1 METPVAYAKHGQI
14 AVLIADNPPVNA
26 LGHAVRSGIAAGI
39 RQAEADPE
47 VKAIVLMCAGRT
59 FFAGADIREFGKP
72 QQSPSLREVHE
83 IMTACPKIIVS
94 AIHGTALGGG
104 FETALAS
111 HYRVAVPQAQ
121 MGTPEVNLGLLPGA
135 GGTQRLPRL
144 VGVEAALDLVVSG
157 RPISAKKAHALGAVD
172 ELIEGDLKE
181 GAIAFAERLVA
192 EGAPLRK
199 VSDMA
204 VGPYPAD
211 VFDKMRARMA
221 KEKRGFFAPQRCIDA
236 VEVAVTTPFAEG
248 MKRERE
254 LFDQCMANPQ
264 SGAQR
269 YAFFAEREV
278 ANVPGITKDIKAR
291 PVTKVGVIG
300 AGTMGGGIA
309 MCFANAGIPVTVV
322 DAKQEAL
329 NRGLGVV
336 RKNYEISASRGRMT
350 MADVDARMG
359 LITGSLDYGALHDA
373 DMIIEAVFEDMAL
386 KKKIFAELDRVA
398 KAGAVLATNTS
409 TLDVNEIAAA
419 TKRPGDVVGTH
430 FFSPA
435 NVMRLLEIVRGKDT
449 SLEVLA
455 TTLKVAKTIG
465 KVGVVSGVCFGFIAN
480 RMLFQYGRE
489 AEVLILEGATPAAVD
504 KALYDFGM
512 AMGPFAMNDMAGVD
526 VGALVRREHRA
537 HLPDNPTYCVISDK
551 LAAMG
556 RLGQKTGRGYYRYAE
571 GSRTPEPDPE
581 VLTIIEEEAAR
592 LGIKRRTVTAEEI
605 IARCMYATINEGAL
619 ILEEGI
625 ALRPADIDI
634 AWLYGYGFPA
644 YRGGP
649 MYYADQVGLANI
661 VKAID
666 GYRAQYGEEYWPRA
680 SLLEKLATAGKGFA
694 QWKDVM

>member
-1 METPVAYAKHGQI
+1 
-14 AVLIADNPPVNA
+14 
-26 LGHAVRSGIAAGI
+26 
-39 RQAEADPE
+39 
-47 VKAIVLMCAGRT
+47 
-59 FFAGADIREFGKP
+59 
-72 QQSPSLREVHE
+72 
-83 IMTACPKIIVS
+83 
-94 AIHGTALGGG
+94 
-104 FETALAS
+104 
-111 HYRVAVPQAQ
+111 
-121 MGTPEVNLGLLPGA
+121 
-135 GGTQRLPRL
+135 
-144 VGVEAALDLVVSG
+144 
-157 RPISAKKAHALGAVD
+157 
-172 ELIEGDLKE
+172 
-181 GAIAFAERLVA
+181 
-192 EGAPLRK
+192 
-199 VSDMA
+199 
-204 VGPYPAD
+204 
-211 VFDKMRARMA
+211 
-221 KEKRGFFAPQRCIDA
+221 
-236 VEVAVTTPFAEG
+236 
-248 MKRERE
+248 
-254 LFDQCMANPQ
+254 
-264 SGAQR
+264 
-269 YAFFAEREV
+269 
-278 ANVPGITKDIKAR
+278 
-291 PVTKVGVIG
+291 
-300 AGTMGGGIA
+300 
-309 MCFANAGIPVTVV
+309 
-322 DAKQEAL
+322 
-329 NRGLGVV
+329 
-336 RKNYEISASRGRMT
+336 
-350 MADVDARMG
+350 
-359 LITGSLDYGALHDA
+359 
-373 DMIIEAVFEDMAL
+373 FEDMAL

-526 VGALVRREHRA
+526 VGALVRREHRG
-537 HLPDNPTYCVISDK
+537 HLPDNPTSCVISDK

-556 RLGQKTGRGYYRYAE
+556 RFVQKAGRGYSRDGE
-571 GSRTPEPDPE
+571 GSRTPEPEPE
-581 VLTIIEEEAAR
+581 VLSIIEEEAAR
-592 LGIKRRTVTAEEI
+592 RGIKRRTVTAEEI

-680 SLLEKLATAGKGFA
+680 SLLEK
-694 QWKDVM
+694 